1 MDELSF
7 LQTALPEDWA
17 AYPRALME
25 ALAQHAARLRRTVP
39 WCAALSEEAYQQ
51 YVLCPRVNDEDLSDH
66 RALFHSLL
74 WERVRG
80 LDEEEAVQQVNCWCQ
95 EHASY
100 QAQDGRT
107 ASPLTVFRCGSGR
120 CGEES
125 AFLVAALRSVGLP
138 ARQVYAPRWSH
149 CDDNHAWVEVLCH
162 GRWRFLGACE
172 PEPVLDRGWF
182 NTAAS
187 RAMLVHSRTFGPA
200 EDTKLHGPALD
211 RQGQAVRH
219 NQTARYAPVK
229 TYTFRTQPGAKV
241 SLEILNESRLIPIA
255 QLEADAG
262 GRVQVELGIGDVH
275 ASAVRDGWYAETL
288 CRGASEDGAVLALA
302 PPEDPAQGWTE
313 FTFRAP
319 APVPPVPL
327 TGAQKQA
334 RARVRARGDRLRQKR
349 LAGFY
354 DPEQA
359 GRCPGCEDLLREA
372 RGNFAQI
379 HAFLTRDADPLREA
393 LLRALSAKDLRD
405 APAEL
410 LEHHLRRAA
419 PWAGR
424 FPQEVYVSALLNP
437 RVALERLTD
446 WSMPLPGAVGAV
458 ARLRGR
464 GVPSRLR
471 PRDGVVEIWREG
483 AFTPFRA
490 EQTGQAVFLRRAGEE
505 PLYHRNWSL
514 SRWAGDGWQDL
525 LFSDGEWQGAF
536 LPAQLTAG
544 RYRILTALRLPSG
557 DQFAARRT
565 FLLAPGEEKEIA
577 LYLRG
582 CETADLIAPR
592 ALPLVDGRPRAG
604 RCALLFWLEEGAEPT
619 EHLLNELTA
628 AGTALRALPAEPVF
642 FLRRRGAERQ
652 RTLRA
657 LLAGWPGARL
667 EYPEDWDD
675 QVESLAR
682 CLDCDPERPP
692 LTVVCTRDGRA
703 AYAASGYRVGEGDL
717 LRRIAALLCGS

>member
-1 MDELSF
+1 
-7 LQTALPEDWA
+7 
-17 AYPRALME
+17 
-25 ALAQHAARLRRTVP
+25 
-39 WCAALSEEAYQQ
+39 
-51 YVLCPRVNDEDLSDH
+51 
-66 RALFHSLL
+66 
-74 WERVRG
+74 
-80 LDEEEAVQQVNCWCQ
+80 
-95 EHASY
+95 
-100 QAQDGRT
+100 
-107 ASPLTVFRCGSGR
+107 
-120 CGEES
+120 
-125 AFLVAALRSVGLP
+125 
-138 ARQVYAPRWSH
+138 
-149 CDDNHAWVEVLCH
+149 
-162 GRWRFLGACE
+162 
-172 PEPVLDRGWF
+172 
-182 NTAAS
+182 
-187 RAMLVHSRTFGPA
+187 
-200 EDTKLHGPALD
+200 
-211 RQGQAVRH
+211 
-219 NQTARYAPVK
+219 
-229 TYTFRTQPGAKV
+229 
-241 SLEILNESRLIPIA
+241 
-255 QLEADAG
+255 
-262 GRVQVELGIGDVH
+262 
-275 ASAVRDGWYAETL
+275 
-288 CRGASEDGAVLALA
+288 
-302 PPEDPAQGWTE
+302 
-313 FTFRAP
+313 
-319 APVPPVPL
+319 
-327 TGAQKQA
+327 
-334 RARVRARGDRLRQKR
+334 
-349 LAGFY
+349 
-354 DPEQA
+354 
-359 GRCPGCEDLLREA
+359 
-372 RGNFAQI
+372 
-379 HAFLTRDADPLREA
+379 
-393 LLRALSAKDLRD
+393 
-405 APAEL
+405 
-410 LEHHLRRAA
+410 
-419 PWAGR
+419 
-424 FPQEVYVSALLNP
+424 
-437 RVALERLTD
+437 
-446 WSMPLPGAVGAV
+446 MPLPGAVGAV

-505 PLYHRNWSL
+505 PLYRRNWSL

>member
-1 MDELSF
+1 M
-7 LQTALPEDWA
+7 
-17 AYPRALME
+17 
-25 ALAQHAARLRRTVP
+25 RR
-39 WCAALSEEAYQQ
+39 
-51 YVLCPRVNDEDLSDH
+51 CP
-66 RALFHSLL
+66 
-74 WERVRG
+74 
-80 LDEEEAVQQVNCWCQ
+80 
-95 EHASY
+95 
-100 QAQDGRT
+100 
-107 ASPLTVFRCGSGR
+107 
-120 CGEES
+120 
-125 AFLVAALRSVGLP
+125 
-138 ARQVYAPRWSH
+138 
-149 CDDNHAWVEVLCH
+149 
-162 GRWRFLGACE
+162 
-172 PEPVLDRGWF
+172 
-182 NTAAS
+182 
-187 RAMLVHSRTFGPA
+187 
-200 EDTKLHGPALD
+200 
-211 RQGQAVRH
+211 
-219 NQTARYAPVK
+219 
-229 TYTFRTQPGAKV
+229 
-241 SLEILNESRLIPIA
+241 LEILNESRLIPIA

-464 GVPSRLR
+464 GVPVPSAPAGRRGGDMAGGGLYALPGGADRTKPSSCAGPAKSRCTAGTGR
-471 PRDGVVEIWREG
+471 SPAGRE
-483 AFTPFRA
+483 
-490 EQTGQAVFLRRAGEE
+490 
-505 PLYHRNWSL
+505 
-514 SRWAGDGWQDL
+514 
-525 LFSDGEWQGAF
+525 
-536 LPAQLTAG
+536 TAG
-544 RYRILTALRLPSG
+544 RTCCFPTGSG
-557 DQFAARRT
+557 
-565 FLLAPGEEKEIA
+565 
-577 LYLRG
+577 RG
-582 CETADLIAPR
+582 RSCPR
-592 ALPLVDGRPRAG
+592 
-604 RCALLFWLEEGAEPT
+604 
-619 EHLLNELTA
+619 
-628 AGTALRALPAEPVF
+628 
-642 FLRRRGAERQ
+642 
-652 RTLRA
+652 
-657 LLAGWPGARL
+657 
-667 EYPEDWDD
+667 
-675 QVESLAR
+675 S
-682 CLDCDPERPP
+682 
-692 LTVVCTRDGRA
+692 
-703 AYAASGYRVGEGDL
+703 
-717 LRRIAALLCGS
+717 